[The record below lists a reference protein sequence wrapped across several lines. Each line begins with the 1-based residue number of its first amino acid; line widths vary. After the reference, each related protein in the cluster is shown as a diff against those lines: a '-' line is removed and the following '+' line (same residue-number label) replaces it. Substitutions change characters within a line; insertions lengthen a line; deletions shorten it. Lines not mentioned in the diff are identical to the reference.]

1 MASRLFHASILDD
14 GGNFWL
20 LCLQHFDLI
29 SFSDSARLPCYNA
42 RMIRDE
48 KHTISND
55 GDTPRVKRGKA
66 RSFAWVLVLAIGV
79 ALIVLGIAQGDMLD
93 TWRKASLI
101 CYECIG
107 IG

>member
-1 MASRLFHASILDD
+1 M
-14 GGNFWL
+14 
-20 LCLQHFDLI
+20 
-29 SFSDSARLPCYNA
+29 PCYNA

-48 KHTISND
+48 KHTILND
-55 GDTPRVKRGKA
+55 GDMPRVKRGKA

-79 ALIVLGIAQGDMLD
+79 ALIALGIAQGDMLD